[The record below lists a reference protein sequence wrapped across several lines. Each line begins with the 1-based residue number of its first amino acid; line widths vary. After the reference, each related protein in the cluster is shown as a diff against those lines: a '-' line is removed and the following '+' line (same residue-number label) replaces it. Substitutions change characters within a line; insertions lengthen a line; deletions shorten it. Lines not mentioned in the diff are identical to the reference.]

1 MEHEGERFRLDPDVP
16 TGIECRAVHELN
28 QLCGDGSDFLTRRQ
42 SLGHETDADLRR
54 FDEGIRARAE
64 ESSRPAKPRICEPG
78 HGDPRADCRR
88 RFSSPQKTW
97 GNTFRAVMG
106 GPNPVRARDVGQPM
120 DLRLQTEKNR
130 EDKRMKYSL
139 IRQGL
144 VGLVSLGVLLLFSTT
159 ATAAS
164 DGALGLNSIGSTVVS
179 IVKGDTAQITGM
191 ADIVLVPWSTGQPA
205 PVGSTTACVF
215 ASTGLYSMT
224 ATSANPS
231 GAIFRM
237 TDGLAFIDYTVGWND
252 GVAGLQ
258 AVSNGA
264 ALLGLVGDALSLT
277 CGGATPATVQVDIT
291 VANMNGAPT
300 GAFSDTL
307 TIIIAPL

>member
-1 MEHEGERFRLDPDVP
+1 
-16 TGIECRAVHELN
+16 
-28 QLCGDGSDFLTRRQ
+28 
-42 SLGHETDADLRR
+42 
-54 FDEGIRARAE
+54 
-64 ESSRPAKPRICEPG
+64 
-78 HGDPRADCRR
+78 
-88 RFSSPQKTW
+88 
-97 GNTFRAVMG
+97 MG

-120 DLRLQTEKNR
+120 DLSLRTEKNR
-130 EDKRMKYSL
+130 EDIRMKHSL

-144 VGLVSLGVLLLFSTT
+144 VGLVSLGALLIFSTT
-159 ATAAS
+159 ATAAT

-179 IVKGDTAQITGM
+179 IIKGDTAQITGM

-237 TDGLAFIDYTVGWND
+237 TDGLAFIDYVVSWN
-252 GVAGLQ
+252 GGAGLVV
-258 AVSNGA
+258 VSNGT
-264 ALLGLVGDALSLT
+264 ALGGLVGDSLSLT
-277 CGGATPATVQVDIT
+277 CGGATNATVQVDIT

-300 GAFSDTL
+300 GAFADTL